1 MNPKHSAKRPKE
13 GYSNIEEIRLIS
25 DLRIMH
31 AKIDEL
37 YGIVED
43 LKRRHSEA
51 SIVEYA
57 DRQVLPDNISRVDEI
72 YMWFVKVKEERERRN
87 GELD

>member
-1 MNPKHSAKRPKE
+1 MNPKHPAKRQKDD
-13 GYSNIEEIRLIS
+13 YSDIEEIRLIS

-37 YGIVED
+37 YGIVEN

-57 DRQVLPDNISRVDEI
+57 DRPVLTDNISRVDEI
-72 YMWFVKVKEERERRN
+72 YMWFVKVKEEMERRN

>member
-1 MNPKHSAKRPKE
+1 MNPKHSAKRQKD
-13 GYSNIEEIRLIS
+13 GYLDIEEIRLIS

-37 YGIVED
+37 YGIVEN
-43 LKRRHSEA
+43 LKHRHSDE

-57 DRQVLPDNISRVDEI
+57 DRQILPENISRVDEI
-72 YMWFVKVKEERERRN
+72 YMWFVKVKEELERRN